1 MSHQRWMI
9 YGANGYTGD
18 LVARLAVSRGSRPLL
33 AGRNAAAVRALAD
46 ELGLDHVVFDLRDA
60 AAARQHL
67 AEVDVVAHCAGPF
80 VATSGPMVQACLD
93 TGTHYLDVTGELP
106 VFEAVLARDADA
118 RAAGVVLLTGA
129 GFDVVPT
136 DCLANLLHAAL
147 PDATALELAFVA
159 PGGLS
164 RGTATTGLAMNAKGG
179 WRRVAGTLVPTP
191 IGTPAREVPF
201 PSKVRRVGAV
211 PWGDLVTAH
220 RSTGIGDIVV
230 YTRTP
235 APGLLQKLIRFA
247 PVRALAARAIKRQP
261 PGPSAQTRA
270 ATTCEVWGEVRNPA
284 GEIRTATLTGP
295 NAYDLTADAVH
306 RAAEHLLAGTGG
318 KAGGAAPPGAHTPAT
333 AFGPGFLGQLDR
345 VVVSEPSSGL

>member
-1 MSHQRWMI
+1 MI

-18 LVARLAVSRGSRPLL
+18 LTARLAVSRGARPLL

-46 ELGLDHVVFDLRDA
+46 ELGLDHVIFDLRDPVA
-60 AAARQHL
+60 TRRHL
-67 AEVDVVAHCAGPF
+67 ADVDAVAHCAGPF
-80 VATSGPMVQACLD
+80 VATAGPMVDACLD
-93 TGTHYLDVTGELP
+93 TGTHYLDVTGEHP

-164 RGTATTGLAMNAKGG
+164 RGTATTGLSMNARGG
-179 WRRVAGTLVPTP
+179 WRRIAGTLVSTP
-191 IGTPAREVPF
+191 MGTPARDVPF
-201 PSKVRRVGAV
+201 PTKVRRVGAV

-220 RSTGIGDIVV
+220 HSTGIGDIVV
-230 YTRTP
+230 YTRVP
-235 APGLLQKLIRFA
+235 APSLLSRLIRFA

-261 PGPSAQTRA
+261 PGPTAATRA
-270 ATTCEVWGEVRNPA
+270 ATTCEVWGEVRNAA
-284 GEIRTATLTGP
+284 GEVRTATLTGP
-295 NAYDLTADAVH
+295 NAYDLTADALH
-306 RAAEHLLAGTGG
+306 RAVEHLLAG
-318 KAGGAAPPGAHTPAT
+318 AAEPGAHTPAT
-333 AFGPGFLGQLDR
+333 AFGPDFLTHLDR
-345 VVVSEPSSGL
+345 VVVKAP